1 MHSST
6 TLTALLGLATLALA
20 TPNGWS
26 KNPTAEDGP
35 SKLDECMCQP
45 IYEAI
50 LKCQTIPFDKT
61 GDKKIRE
68 CVCIPNSRDD
78 AWYGYIHKCSNCLSP
93 GSYEL
98 NDFFDNFS
106 RLVNQLFVS
115 CTNVGGGITSSGD
128 SICASNA
135 YHKAC
140 ASLAVGGKE
149 SWASYESYGDK
160 AKGNGTY
167 VLELANAA
175 NVSGAS
181 SSTSSTS
188 SEASSATTE
197 TTVASPEET
206 EEATATSTDEE
217 PATTTDEASEA
228 STTAADAVA
237 SDAASPSPSDSPAV
251 GLANALSATG
261 MVGFAVVGFVG
272 AVLL

>member
-6 TLTALLGLATLALA
+6 TLNALLGLATLTLA

-98 NDFFDNFS
+98 NNVS

-175 NVSGAS
+175 NVSVAS

-206 EEATATSTDEE
+206 EEATAT
-217 PATTTDEASEA
+217 TTDEASEA
-228 STTAADAVA
+228 ATTAADAVA
-237 SDAASPSPSDSPAV
+237 SDAASPSTSDSPAV
-251 GLANALSATG
+251 GLANALSAAG